1 MLAKSSIIYL
11 LAVSNWARAYKIR
24 FYKTL
29 IRKNLVTFCI
39 VLIGSDFT

>member
-1 MLAKSSIIYL
+1 MLVKSSIIYL

-29 IRKNLVTFCI
+29 IRKNLVIFF
-39 VLIGSDFT
+39 VLY